1 MPGLINNPLI
11 RLITESGGQF
21 DKQVLNRNDY
31 LITKGKTERNIYYV
45 ESGTLRVFLTD
56 HAEEHTIRFGYPGTL
71 FTALDSFLTGEP
83 TQYNIQALKKC
94 DLLVMRK
101 SSFMELVG
109 DNAKL
114 AGFYYKMLEQLIV
127 QQMERE
133 TDLLTV
139 SPGER
144 YRRVLARSPHLFQH
158 VPHKYIAS
166 YLRMTPET
174 LSRLKKS

>member
-1 MPGLINNPLI
+1 M
-11 RLITESGGQF
+11 ESGGQF
-21 DKQVLNRNDY
+21 DKQTLNRHDY

-56 HAEEHTIRFGYPGTL
+56 HAEEQTIRFGYPGTL
-71 FTALDSFLTGEP
+71 FTALDSFLTGKP
-83 TQYNIQALKKC
+83 THYTIQALKKC
-94 DLLVMRK
+94 DLLVIQK
-101 SSFMELVG
+101 SSFMEVVNG
-109 DNAKL
+109 NADL
-114 AGFYYKMLEQLIV
+114 AGLYHKMLEQLIV